1 MDAKVTPAWRW
12 SHSASACT
20 QDPKHGPT
28 LLPSLHIP
36 LPNNRTPHLRCGKG
50 PSNSTTSETE
60 AVTPHSPTPTQPEA
74 SHSSGCAQHAKVALL
89 ASQVQPRLALP
100 TAAAEGPIAP
110 PPASPAGPY
119 HCWTNGALSLGLPSA
134 PSPQSGLHK
143 LAPASPSGVLPAPTP
158 IPRWP
163 HISLS
168 HDQVHAASH
177 PHSTPSQATS
187 LRGAVQA
194 DEGLPPQAAHE
205 KPRSP
210 C

>member
-110 PPASPAGPY
+110 PPASPAGP
-119 HCWTNGALSLGLPSA
+119 TTVGPTGLSALVCPALLHRRAGCTSWLLRLPRESSQHPHQFHAGL
-134 PSPQSGLHK
+134 
-143 LAPASPSGVLPAPTP
+143 T
-158 IPRWP
+158 
-163 HISLS
+163 SLS
-168 HDQVHAASH
+168 
-177 PHSTPSQATS
+177 ATT
-187 LRGAVQA
+187 RCM
-194 DEGLPPQAAHE
+194 LPPTHTAPQARP
-205 KPRSP
+205 PR
-210 C
+210 